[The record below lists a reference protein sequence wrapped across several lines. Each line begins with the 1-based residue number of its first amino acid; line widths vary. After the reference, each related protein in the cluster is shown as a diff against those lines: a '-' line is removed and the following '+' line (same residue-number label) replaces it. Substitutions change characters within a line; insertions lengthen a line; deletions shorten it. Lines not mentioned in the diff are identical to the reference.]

1 MLPNANISHVIVQF
15 KCKEGRVSYQKSEVE
30 CGWCGKAVLDG
41 GEVACRRCYEKLE
54 HIAPVMRNA
63 LERMVSACQRYLEER
78 PVGEFELYNPDNI
91 SPLAEAR
98 AALAAYEEEN
108 HGKV

>member
-1 MLPNANISHVIVQF
+1 
-15 KCKEGRVSYQKSEVE
+15 
-30 CGWCGKAVLDG
+30 
-41 GEVACRRCYEKLE
+41 
-54 HIAPVMRNA
+54 MRNA